1 MAKRTKIHAHRNKC
15 RLCSGL
21 IYGPHVKCQRLMK
34 EADELIEEVGKEE
47 LETLIELSGGPD
59 KFLEGIERIKK
70 LRGIKE

>member
-1 MAKRTKIHAHRNKC
+1 
-15 RLCSGL
+15 
-21 IYGPHVKCQRLMK
+21 MK